1 MKRKANIFSK
11 ALTFFLIIISFLSL
25 IGCNSVPEIQNNDDK
40 KDTQIEQPS
49 DKQEDKKLSLKI
61 NNTLVEVFWAENES
75 VNALKALAKDG
86 LTVDMH
92 MYSTFEQVGPLGTS
106 LPSNDAN
113 ITTTAGDICLYSS
126 NQIVIFYGTNTWAYT
141 KLGHINLSKTE
152 LVELLGDEDV
162 VITITLN

>member
-11 ALTFFLIIISFLSL
+11 ALTIFLIIISLLSL

-92 MYSTFEQVGPLGTS
+92 MYSTFEQVGSLGTS
-106 LPSNDAN
+106 LPSNDAS
-113 ITTTAGDICLYSS
+113 ITTTAGDICLYLS
-126 NQIVIFYGTNTWAYT
+126 NQIVIFYGTNTWSYT

-152 LVELLGDEDV
+152 IIELLGNKDV

>member
-11 ALTFFLIIISFLSL
+11 ALTFFLIIISLLSL

-92 MYSTFEQVGPLGTS
+92 MYSTFEQVGSLGTS
-106 LPSNDAN
+106 LPSNDAS

-126 NQIVIFYGTNTWAYT
+126 NQIVIFYGTNTWSYT